1 MNIGHKVSARTHG
14 GWRRL
19 HATGLVWLMIPYLV
33 PRMSGL
39 LLSLFCVAGVR
50 SAAVKMVC
58 QAEDKLNMFGRKK
71 PRPQSSAGGGLGA
84 KRPRFTASALA
95 THKAPAD

>member
-1 MNIGHKVSARTHG
+1 MAEASRYRSG
-14 GWRRL
+14 
-19 HATGLVWLMIPYLV
+19 LMIPHLV

-58 QAEDKLNMFGRKK
+58 QAEDKLNMFGQKR
-71 PRPQSSAGGGLGA
+71 PRPESSAGAGLGA
-84 KRPRFTASALA
+84 KRPRFTATVLA
-95 THKAPAD
+95 THEAD